1 MKRIVTIAGSD
12 TEGGAGIQAD
22 VKAIAALGE
31 HGMTVITALTA
42 QNSMGVQAVYPIPL
56 PFIEAQLDAVFADIG
71 TDAVKT
77 GMLWNAAI
85 VRLVAKKL
93 AAYRV
98 RNLVVDPVFVATDG
112 TLLLDQEGQNALREE
127 LLPLASLVTPNLPEA
142 AALADMEVATTVEMQ
157 EAARRIRAYGAQAC
171 LVKGGH
177 LSGDPVDILLDE
189 EGYTEFPSERLGGAD
204 VHGTGC
210 MLSAAIATELAKGV
224 PLREAVQR
232 GREFTR
238 AGIKAAQIIG
248 RGQKFFAPPL
258 AKIPLLE
265 DLTAEQATILAALQ
279 QAVTMLQGEAHIGGL
294 IPEVSAN
301 LAYALPHAHTPEE
314 VAAFPGRIVRVRE
327 AIATVHPPA
336 FNASQHIAS
345 VILAV
350 MQHDPSLRAAMNI
363 AYAPAI
369 IKACKE
375 AGLSVLGFDR
385 GKEPPEAQEQEGRS
399 LAWGVE
405 AVLEKADQVPDV
417 IYDEGGWG
425 KEPMIRVIGV
435 DPEQVVQKVIAI
447 NRRYHGKDA
456 TR

>member
-1 MKRIVTIAGSD
+1 
-12 TEGGAGIQAD
+12 
-22 VKAIAALGE
+22 
-31 HGMTVITALTA
+31 
-42 QNSMGVQAVYPIPL
+42 
-56 PFIEAQLDAVFADIG
+56 
-71 TDAVKT
+71 
-77 GMLWNAAI
+77 
-85 VRLVAKKL
+85 
-93 AAYRV
+93 V

-142 AALADMEVATTVEMQ
+142 ATLAAMEVGTTAEMR

-189 EGYTEFPSERLGGAD
+189 EGYTEFSSRRLPGAD

-210 MLSAAIATELAKGV
+210 VLSAAIATELAKGTS
-224 PLREAVQR
+224 LKEAVQR
-232 GREFTR
+232 GRVFTC
-238 AGIKAAQIIG
+238 AGIKAAMTIG
-248 RGQKFFAPPL
+248 QGKKFFAPPL
-258 AKIPLLE
+258 AVGAVE
-265 DLTAEQATILAALQ
+265 GEHAEVISALQ
-279 QAVTMLQGEAHIGGL
+279 QAVAMLQGEAQIGGL
-294 IPEVSAN
+294 IPEVAAN
-301 LAYALPHAHTPEE
+301 LAYALPHARTQEE

-327 AIATVHPPA
+327 AITTVHPPA